1 MGSGSRVGTRFV
13 WKVFGVTVLV
23 LIVAVVAADL
33 HVARVVSRDRRA
45 FLERRFVDE
54 AVLVA
59 RSLEQRLAWE
69 DGVPWSD
76 PAQDAATR
84 EFVRRL
90 AEDLHGHRV
99 TVIARD
105 GRVVADSHEDATVM
119 ENHADRPELSAPG
132 TVHERFSETLRES
145 MSYAAA
151 PIATAAGTVGYARV
165 ASASTTIQG
174 RIDDILTAVHTG
186 AGIAA
191 LIALIAAAI
200 LAHRVTRPLQDV
212 REALSAVARGDRA
225 KRLPVKGS
233 DEIAAL
239 SGAVNELA
247 DEVQVRV
254 DRLRRDR
261 EQDRAIYAAMDEG
274 VVMVDA
280 DGRVRVAN
288 EAARRLLETFPEDP
302 RGNLLWEVTRQ
313 QPIVDAVSACLTE
326 RRRVLREETI
336 HPRGHEV
343 VVHLSAVPLHADDE
357 SVRGCVM
364 VLYDLTEIR
373 RLEAVRR
380 DFVANVSHELKT
392 PLTSMQ
398 GYLEAVREDPE
409 MPAGQ
414 RDKFLAKAEAATHRQ
429 TAIVTDL
436 LTLARLEAVE
446 AGRFASLDLADVL
459 HDAVRELRSSAE
471 MKDVAIEE
479 VVVGGPFPML
489 GDEAALTTAI
499 GNLVDNAIKY
509 SPAQGRVR
517 VALVRDG
524 DEAHFDVFDEG
535 PGIPAHDQKRVFER
549 FYRVNKDRS
558 RELGGTGLGLSI
570 VKHAVGAHAGD
581 VWVES
586 TVGKG
591 STFRVRLPLQLEDP
605 EAPREDP
612 ERPES
617 ADRDS
622 PAAGDPVA

>member
-1 MGSGSRVGTRFV
+1 MATDTRVGTRFV

-23 LIVAVVAADL
+23 LLVAVVAADL
-33 HVARVVSRDRRA
+33 HVARVVSQDRRA
-45 FLERRFVDE
+45 FFETRFVDE

-59 RSLEQRLAWE
+59 RAIEQGLAGAGGSDW
-69 DGVPWSD
+69 GD
-76 PAQDAATR
+76 PARDAATR
-84 EFVRRL
+84 DLVRRL
-90 AEDLHGHRV
+90 TEDLHGHRI
-99 TVIARD
+99 TIIAGD
-105 GRVVADSHEDATVM
+105 GRVVADSHEDVAVM
-119 ENHADRPELSAPG
+119 ENHADRPELADPG
-132 TVHERFSETLRES
+132 AVHERFSETLRES

-151 PIATAAGTVGYARV
+151 EISAGGGVVGHARV
-165 ASASTTIQG
+165 ASATTAIQG

-191 LIALIAAAI
+191 LIALIAAAV
-200 LAHRVTRPLQDV
+200 LAHRVTRPLQDA
-212 REALSAVARGDRA
+212 REALSAVARGGTA

-239 SGAVNELA
+239 SAAVNELA

-254 DRLRRDR
+254 DRLRRGR

-274 VVMVDA
+274 VVVVDA
-280 DGRVRVAN
+280 EGRVNLAN
-288 EAARRLLETFPEDP
+288 EAARRLLETYPEDP
-302 RGNLLWEVTRQ
+302 RGQLLWEVTRQ
-313 QPIVDAVSACLTE
+313 QPVVDAVAACLSDQH
-326 RRRVLREETI
+326 RVLREATI

-343 VVHLSAVPLHADDE
+343 VVHLSAVPLHDE
-357 SVRGCVM
+357 DEGVRGCVV

-409 MPAGQ
+409 MPSEQ
-414 RDKFLAKAEAATHRQ
+414 RDRFLAKAEAATHRQ

-446 AGRFASLDLADVL
+446 AGRLGPLDLADVL
-459 HDAVRELRSSAE
+459 HEAVRELRSSAE
-471 MKDVAIEE
+471 MKDVALEE

-509 SPAQGRVR
+509 SPPAGRVR

-524 DEAHFDVFDEG
+524 DDARLDVSDEG
-535 PGIPAHDQKRVFER
+535 PGIPAHDQDRVFER

-570 VKHAVGAHAGD
+570 VKHAIGAHEGD

-586 TVGKG
+586 TVGAG
-591 STFRVRLPLQLEDP
+591 STFRVRLPL
-605 EAPREDP
+605 R
-612 ERPES
+612 
-617 ADRDS
+617 
-622 PAAGDPVA
+622 VA